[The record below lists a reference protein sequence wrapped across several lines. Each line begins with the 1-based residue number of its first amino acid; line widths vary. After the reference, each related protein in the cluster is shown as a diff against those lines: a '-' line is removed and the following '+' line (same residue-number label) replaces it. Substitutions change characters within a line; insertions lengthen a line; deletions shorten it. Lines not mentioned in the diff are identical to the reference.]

1 MKHLINKSVYQ
12 PEYKTM
18 DRKLLFINRLD
29 SHINMFLNNITYRW
43 NMQMGTNDNLYTFII
58 KKRYYI
64 YLHN

>member
-12 PEYKTM
+12 PEYKTV

-43 NMQMGTNDNLYTFII
+43 NMQMGTLILN
-58 KKRYYI
+58 
-64 YLHN
+64 